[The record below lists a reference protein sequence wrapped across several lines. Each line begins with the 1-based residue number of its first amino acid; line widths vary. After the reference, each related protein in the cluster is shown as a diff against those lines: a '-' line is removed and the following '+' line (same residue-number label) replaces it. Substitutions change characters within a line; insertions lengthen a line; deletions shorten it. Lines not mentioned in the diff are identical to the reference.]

1 VFAVFVKNADAMWKQ
16 SVWTSAIASSI
27 AAKHLKEG
35 GLITLPGA
43 QPAITGTPGTVLYK
57 LLPF

>member
-1 VFAVFVKNADAMWKQ
+1 MMWKQ
-16 SVWTSAIASSI
+16 SVWTSGISAAV

-43 QPAITGTPGTVLYK
+43 APAVEGTAGENLGQCTAEHI
-57 LLPF
+57 